1 MNNQNLHLVYFQS
14 LTEIPDINYGG
25 YTSSGIIGEPTGFYD
40 INDEMICV
48 GDIVKTTQIDGDWF
62 TNLVIKYQLSNDL
75 IYYTVSGMVSKPLKD
90 IIVKRK
96 VERVIKYNCFTE
108 KFRRHLFYIALPE
121 EYLDTNWD
129 FINGVWAKIK

>member
-62 TNLVIKYQLSNDL
+62 TNLNLYK
-75 IYYTVSGMVSKPLKD
+75 
-90 IIVKRK
+90 
-96 VERVIKYNCFTE
+96 
-108 KFRRHLFYIALPE
+108 
-121 EYLDTNWD
+121 
-129 FINGVWAKIK
+129 